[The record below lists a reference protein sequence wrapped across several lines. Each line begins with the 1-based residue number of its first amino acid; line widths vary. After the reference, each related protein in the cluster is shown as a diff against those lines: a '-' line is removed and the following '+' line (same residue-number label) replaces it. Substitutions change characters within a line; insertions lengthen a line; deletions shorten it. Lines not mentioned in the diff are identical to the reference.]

1 MINSLL
7 LIDDED
13 LFHLIFEDYCSILDI
28 ATSFKA
34 VNSSDIADQMFRTWF
49 ESGETNGKPECVLVD
64 HKLHGSSI
72 TGIEMIERINYNYGN
87 GVVIGVISNIDDI
100 TEITDEIETAKSAG
114 AQFWLNKSHDL
125 EPRLIEF
132 KLDYGLYDKR
142 IAPFKIY
149 N

>member
-28 ATSFKA
+28 STSFKA

-49 ESGETNGKPECVLVD
+49 ESGTTTGKPDCVLVD
-64 HKLHGSSI
+64 HTLNGSSI

-87 GVVIGVISNIDDI
+87 GVVIGVISNIESISD
-100 TEITDEIETAKSAG
+100 ITDEIDAAKSAG

-132 KLDYGLYDKR
+132 KLDYPLYDKR